1 MDKNKRKKG
10 RSRNNKKVDS
20 HTRINVNKNESI
32 FQVLKGLHITQD
44 LPYRVMKSNIMG
56 RYLVAGKDLAAGELI
71 IEEDPLVIGPSQQCG
86 LVCLGCY
93 CPIQI
98 DTIVR

>member
-56 RYLVAGKDLAAGELI
+56 RGSTKNGNNTVQHLHGK
-71 IEEDPLVIGPSQQCG
+71 SK
-86 LVCLGCY
+86 
-93 CPIQI
+93 
-98 DTIVR
+98 T